1 MENVFENAWR
11 GFHGD
16 SWKEEIDVAQFIVRN
31 FTEYKGDD
39 SFLVGP
45 TEKTKTI

>member
-1 MENVFENAWR
+1 MDQNLFENEWR

-16 SWKEEIDVAQFIVRN
+16 SWKEEVDVANFIVRN

-39 SFLVGP
+39 SFFCR
-45 TEKTKTI
+45 